1 MPDELLISQTK
12 IILPQRRKEL
22 LSRPR
27 LLELLS
33 DLLDF
38 RLIIIAAPAG
48 YGKTSLLI
56 DFADQFD
63 WPVCWY
69 ALDPLDNDTH
79 RFLSHFVMSIKRQF
93 PEFGDEAI
101 NILRTTPAD
110 QLNLDYLVSALTND
124 IYEKITEHFILV
136 LDDYHLLNSN
146 SQIDTFLSEF
156 IQHADDNCHIAIT
169 SRKLLTLPDLPLMVA
184 RAQVG
189 GLSIEELVFQ
199 PDEIQKLYNQVFHKK
214 IDIKE
219 ASEIADASEGW
230 ITGLLLTSPMLRS
243 GLGEPVK
250 IARASGI
257 GLYEYLAQQVLTQQP
272 ENVQNFLLNSSIL
285 EEFNADMCG
294 EVIGKA
300 LGQTQDWKRLME
312 SIFHSNLFVLPVDN
326 EYKWLRYHH
335 LFRDF
340 LRTTLENQRPED
352 AVKLKLQLA
361 EYFYAKEDWE
371 KVFDIYQNL
380 KNLQAIAAFN

>member
-27 LLELLS
+27 LLELMS

-69 ALDPLDNDTH
+69 SLDPLDNDIH
-79 RFLSHFVMSIKRQF
+79 RFLSHFVMSIRRQF
-93 PEFGDEAI
+93 SEFGDEAI

-146 SQIDTFLSEF
+146 NQIDTFLSEF

-189 GLSIEELVFQ
+189 GSRSKSWFSCQTRSKNFITRYFT
-199 PDEIQKLYNQVFHKK
+199 KK
-214 IDIKE
+214 
-219 ASEIADASEGW
+219 
-230 ITGLLLTSPMLRS
+230 
-243 GLGEPVK
+243 
-250 IARASGI
+250 
-257 GLYEYLAQQVLTQQP
+257 
-272 ENVQNFLLNSSIL
+272 
-285 EEFNADMCG
+285 
-294 EVIGKA
+294 
-300 LGQTQDWKRLME
+300 
-312 SIFHSNLFVLPVDN
+312 
-326 EYKWLRYHH
+326 
-335 LFRDF
+335 
-340 LRTTLENQRPED
+340 
-352 AVKLKLQLA
+352 
-361 EYFYAKEDWE
+361 
-371 KVFDIYQNL
+371 
-380 KNLQAIAAFN
+380 